1 MLLFHLLQSVPV
13 EQFFETD
20 YHPLLRDLNH
30 WVLDEA
36 TQVLLSGA
44 SSCLFTPL

>member
-1 MLLFHLLQSVPV
+1 LQLLVQTVPV

-36 TQVLLSGA
+36 TQVRIRSRLVSLLSH
-44 SSCLFTPL
+44 FD